1 MNMINKLQDVD
12 QEQID
17 YFVLVHGREPESL
30 KEIVEEQEKEYR
42 QLGGNY

>member
-12 QEQID
+12 KETIE

-30 KEIVEEQEKEYR
+30 KEIIEEQEKEYR
-42 QLGGNY
+42 QLGRNY